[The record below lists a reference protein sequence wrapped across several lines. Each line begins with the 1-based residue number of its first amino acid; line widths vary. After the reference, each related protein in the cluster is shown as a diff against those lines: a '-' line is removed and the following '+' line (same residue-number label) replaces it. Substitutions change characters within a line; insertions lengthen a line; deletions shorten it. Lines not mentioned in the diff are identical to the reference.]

1 MKNLFLTFVFCLVFF
16 PIFGQSTEYP
26 KFYIQNGDTIGVIYS
41 IEQVQKIYNNEVLL
55 SLFKDVRLGC
65 DSLVKRYFV
74 VVNKYEQKQLVD
86 KLLIDQYEK
95 SITDKDGEILTLTNK
110 SKNFEQDLK
119 KCDEQKNLQQGQIQN
134 YEKIVDELNK
144 ERKWLLGGTIGFGA
158 LSLFLLGAFVG
169 N

>member
-1 MKNLFLTFVFCLVFF
+1 MKSLLCL
-16 PIFGQSTEYP
+16 IFSLITLQTYCQSSEYP
-26 KFYIQNGDTIGVIYS
+26 KYYIQDGDTVGVIYS
-41 IEQVQKIYNNEVLL
+41 IEQVQKIYNNQILL
-55 SLFKDVRLGC
+55 DLFKDVRLGC

-95 SITDKDGEILTLTNK
+95 SLSDKKEEVNTLITKTN
-110 SKNFEQDLK
+110 NLEVDIK
-119 KCDEQKNLQQGQIQN
+119 KCDEQKNLQSGQITN
-134 YEKIVDELNK
+134 YQTIVEQLNK

-158 LSLFLLGAFVG
+158 LSLFLLGTFVG